1 MSFVD
6 SIKYCFNNYANFE
19 GRASRSQFWWFTLFL
34 VLVGWAVELV
44 DFLIFRHNNIH
55 VLYYVWFLVTIV
67 PHLAVGAR
75 RLHDMGQSGW
85 YQLLWLACCIGGIVP
100 LVMYI
105 MPAQP
110 GPNQYGDVA
119 V

>member
-67 PHLAVGAR
+67 PHLAVAGSTTLASLAGSR
-75 RLHDMGQSGW
+75 CSCSFPVSTSSLQSS
-85 YQLLWLACCIGGIVP
+85 
-100 LVMYI
+100 
-105 MPAQP
+105 
-110 GPNQYGDVA
+110 
-119 V
+119 